1 MKCMFLTCDGSNPRR
16 LINSISK
23 FGGGRGAGQDPG
35 ARPPGEVRGRVFR
48 WFSGL
53 MATFGLG
60 PTTVYWF

>member
-1 MKCMFLTCDGSNPRR
+1 MKCVFLTCNGKNQR
-16 LINSISK
+16 LLRKQILK
-23 FGGGRGAGQDPG
+23 LGGGRGAGHYPK